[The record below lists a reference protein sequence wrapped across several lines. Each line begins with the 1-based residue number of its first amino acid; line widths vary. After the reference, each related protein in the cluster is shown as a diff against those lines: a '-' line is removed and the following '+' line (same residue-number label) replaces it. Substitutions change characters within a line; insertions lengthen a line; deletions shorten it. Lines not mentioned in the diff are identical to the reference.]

1 MATSV
6 AIFVL
11 FFFVVIMLAAFGV
24 LPGTIPFD
32 VISIIMAVIVA
43 AMFYATAISKNV
55 GLIEDPEMTRDN
67 D

>member
-55 GLIEDPEMTRDN
+55 GLIEDPVMTRDN